1 MRRRG
6 SSKRRYSRGGAIE
19 YLKERS
25 DLDNYT
31 LYNISLNNP
40 GGRLDQLTDL
50 EKDELFN
57 KYNNNPE
64 YVFELL

>member
-31 LYNISLNNP
+31 FYNISLKNP
-40 GGRLDQLTDL
+40 SGSLDKLSDS
-50 EKDELFN
+50 EKDLLF
-57 KYNNNPE
+57 KTYNNPE
-64 YVFELL
+64 YVVQLI